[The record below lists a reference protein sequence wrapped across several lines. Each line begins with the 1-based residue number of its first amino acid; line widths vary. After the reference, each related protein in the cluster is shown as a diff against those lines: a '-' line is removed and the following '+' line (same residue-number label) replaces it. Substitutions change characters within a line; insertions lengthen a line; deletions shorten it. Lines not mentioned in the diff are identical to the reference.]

1 MGSLYKLGRIRSYI
15 LIILILLAMV
25 ISLPL
30 RNAIQKNVDTKLSSL
45 SSYIFEKTG
54 FKITYESLSPSILS
68 NIYIRDITIYDKD
81 DNKVL
86 EVSKAN
92 IGFKLF
98 RLVKKDIQNGIS
110 SIVVDGIKIDVDE
123 LTYLFE
129 GLDFSKFL
137 EGEGDGEDSSIQKI
151 LPGNIKLKN
160 LDFSYDKEPVN
171 FILNV
176 KSVIINNNA
185 RKKILEL
192 QFDSNLA
199 AKIKSY
205 KNEITSK
212 VEFDG
217 TLTPNLNNSQLNV
230 KISNLTDGNAR
241 LNKLNLHVGYND
253 SVFDIHTVQA
263 VNPLS
268 VAATFNLLTGDLSAQ
283 IKSSNLSPVSV
294 VTVNSH
300 QKELKKFKNMTVDT
314 DTILACNLNEKFL
327 NFNSNTRA
335 HVPAEV
341 FPEGFDLVFDI
352 SGDQTSCDLHQF
364 EISGKRISASADL
377 SLVYAT
383 KQLSGF
389 IGLPYFVMA
398 NDKAISTEIYI
409 DSLDQG
415 FMAFSPQLFIG
426 DKALTALQFTLLPQ
440 SDSYDFTFE
449 SYDYAHTDSYEP
461 GQLSFTGSYLTK
473 SNYLQANISVNSIYC
488 DSLAAFAAQF
498 LNTDISSTIQK
509 FSDKL
514 APYMLSGDIYAS
526 TDLTSVSYNVPY
538 ILAANTQADNQVL
551 MISLNGSEQN
561 IQIDQFSLVYGK
573 YACQAS
579 GTFDKALD
587 SSDMFF
593 TLDLNSGS
601 IPYRFSG
608 SIMPEVVTVT
618 GDYGT
623 DFEFR
628 FNQNKNF
635 DGHFILKSLPVAL
648 GKNSI
653 IFTTD
658 SSFHYDSENGP
669 QVQISNFEA
678 ELADS
683 SLSVSPKL
691 VFSGNMTKYG
701 AQINSLA
708 YSDLYSALNGT
719 ADLMLNINE
728 GLFDSVGLMLN
739 VKNPLSEE
747 SIILDGNI
755 SNPYHLPFT
764 RENIMKS
771 IFINMQLQL
780 TSFGLNR
787 FGLMQNDANRLSAT
801 LYTSGTIEHPYVSL
815 NVQDSSVLISSEFL
829 NITGSMVL
837 EDRDLDINDLNI
849 HYDFVNVNNIQ
860 AKASLET
867 MSMEATG
874 DLNCDLMGKSLE
886 APLTL
891 SLSNAIVPQG
901 KFLPDSFMVS
911 LSTPKMAGSL
921 LKKQFPLSF
930 NLLYSDKQFA
940 LFSSENAGVTG
951 SLSLDGNMDINID
964 NKDFLQA
971 KLAGFGN
978 MTFADMNLSDCKVD
992 LQKLCTYVNI
1002 DDLAII
1008 NSGLLQGGVHIGG
1021 SLDDPDFSGSMNISK
1036 VDLKLPVITKQKMT
1050 SDLVTLNFDGNEIDL
1065 AKNIFTTKS
1074 GARAELELKFFLN
1087 KWAMNHLEGSLKTV
1101 KKDLFP
1107 VFVSNDLFKFEGD
1120 LSTDLQLYYEGNIVE
1135 VTGKVFGDKVSITSS
1150 ISSFANSKN
1159 SQLSDKNDKNSD
1171 KDNDED
1177 SLLIKTDLEV
1187 TLGTHVSLTFDPL
1200 LRCVFVP
1207 NTVINVKVDQEE
1219 NSYIVDGLLG
1229 LKSGDLSYL
1238 NRNFYIKSGSIKFNP
1253 DDISNPLVTIT
1264 AETREKDERN
1274 QTVKIILTMENQYLQ
1289 NANPRFT
1296 SVPAKSEN
1304 EIRSLLGQIVVA
1316 DSENAA
1322 NFIVAASDYALQS
1335 TVVRTAE
1342 NKLRDLLNFD
1352 IFSLRTNFLQNTLN
1366 LSSSGKSSR
1375 DTITIGNLLDN
1386 STVYIGKYLNSS
1398 LYVDALLHISAVDGS
1413 ANSIS
1418 LNSLDFQP
1426 EFGLEL
1432 ESPIAN
1438 IRASMTPNIN
1448 DLLKGQFVPSASL
1461 ELSWKIAF

>member
-1 MGSLYKLGRIRSYI
+1 
-15 LIILILLAMV
+15 
-25 ISLPL
+25 
-30 RNAIQKNVDTKLSSL
+30 
-45 SSYIFEKTG
+45 
-54 FKITYESLSPSILS
+54 
-68 NIYIRDITIYDKD
+68 
-81 DNKVL
+81 
-86 EVSKAN
+86 
-92 IGFKLF
+92 
-98 RLVKKDIQNGIS
+98 
-110 SIVVDGIKIDVDE
+110 
-123 LTYLFE
+123 
-129 GLDFSKFL
+129 
-137 EGEGDGEDSSIQKI
+137 
-151 LPGNIKLKN
+151 
-160 LDFSYDKEPVN
+160 
-171 FILNV
+171 
-176 KSVIINNNA
+176 
-185 RKKILEL
+185 
-192 QFDSNLA
+192 
-199 AKIKSY
+199 
-205 KNEITSK
+205 
-212 VEFDG
+212 
-217 TLTPNLNNSQLNV
+217 
-230 KISNLTDGNAR
+230 
-241 LNKLNLHVGYND
+241 
-253 SVFDIHTVQA
+253 
-263 VNPLS
+263 
-268 VAATFNLLTGDLSAQ
+268 
-283 IKSSNLSPVSV
+283 
-294 VTVNSH
+294 
-300 QKELKKFKNMTVDT
+300 
-314 DTILACNLNEKFL
+314 
-327 NFNSNTRA
+327 
-335 HVPAEV
+335 
-341 FPEGFDLVFDI
+341 
-352 SGDQTSCDLHQF
+352 
-364 EISGKRISASADL
+364 
-377 SLVYAT
+377 
-383 KQLSGF
+383 
-389 IGLPYFVMA
+389 
-398 NDKAISTEIYI
+398 
-409 DSLDQG
+409 
-415 FMAFSPQLFIG
+415 
-426 DKALTALQFTLLPQ
+426 
-440 SDSYDFTFE
+440 
-449 SYDYAHTDSYEP
+449 
-461 GQLSFTGSYLTK
+461 
-473 SNYLQANISVNSIYC
+473 
-488 DSLAAFAAQF
+488 
-498 LNTDISSTIQK
+498 
-509 FSDKL
+509 
-514 APYMLSGDIYAS
+514 
-526 TDLTSVSYNVPY
+526 
-538 ILAANTQADNQVL
+538 
-551 MISLNGSEQN
+551 
-561 IQIDQFSLVYGK
+561 
-573 YACQAS
+573 
-579 GTFDKALD
+579 
-587 SSDMFF
+587 
-593 TLDLNSGS
+593 
-601 IPYRFSG
+601 
-608 SIMPEVVTVT
+608 
-618 GDYGT
+618 
-623 DFEFR
+623 
-628 FNQNKNF
+628 
-635 DGHFILKSLPVAL
+635 
-648 GKNSI
+648 
-653 IFTTD
+653 
-658 SSFHYDSENGP
+658 
-669 QVQISNFEA
+669 
-678 ELADS
+678 
-683 SLSVSPKL
+683 
-691 VFSGNMTKYG
+691 
-701 AQINSLA
+701 
-708 YSDLYSALNGT
+708 
-719 ADLMLNINE
+719 
-728 GLFDSVGLMLN
+728 
-739 VKNPLSEE
+739 
-747 SIILDGNI
+747 
-755 SNPYHLPFT
+755 
-764 RENIMKS
+764 
-771 IFINMQLQL
+771 MQLQL